1 MSGPFRRDAVVAS
14 APRRDLLVRSA
25 AQRSIIDP
33 ASAGVTGMPL
43 RFCLRRDLLVRSVAA
58 RWSAH
63 SASSGMTGMPLRPPE
78 GPACQVRC
86 ATLDDPF
93 RFPTHDKRDRH
104 VARNIALATN
114 LT

>member
-1 MSGPFRRDAVVAS
+1 MSGPFRRDTIAAS

-25 AQRSIIDP
+25 AQRFTIQP
-33 ASAGVTGMPL
+33 ASSGMRGMPL
-43 RFCLRRDLLVRSVAA
+43 RFCLRRDPLVRSVAA

-86 ATLDDPF
+86 ATLDDPL
-93 RFPTHDKRDRH
+93 RFPTHDRRERYI
-104 VARNIALATN
+104 ARNIALATN

>member
-33 ASAGVTGMPL
+33 ASAGV
-43 RFCLRRDLLVRSVAA
+43 
-58 RWSAH
+58 
-63 SASSGMTGMPLRPPE
+63 TGMPLRPPE